1 MSTTAALITGAK
13 VQPYIDNRPDI
24 KNMGNLCERNGF
36 RISNVLVNTE
46 ELSKHSS
53 RKVYTTKKEYRKT
66 FISFLTESSENFLIY
81 FYCGHG
87 GHQWNEAKKHN
98 IECLCLTQDREEW
111 YKDVELTEDI
121 DEYLPTGKTL
131 YVILDACYS
140 GGMINVWQLDSRFEK
155 SVAFFCGANCE
166 ILAWDD
172 TREGVVG
179 GLFTNSFCLHAKAG
193 RPLWQIADKVLVEM
207 YKPYQRNAR
216 SPSVRYSRPAV
227 AAEKFCQSLADGYL
241 STEGAI
247 GISKLTGAKL
257 FLTILDTDGD
267 HRISRNDFEKMV
279 DKKLDKV
286 RSPDDLKR
294 LRQRVLEMCD
304 ATGLVG
310 GVSYSY
316 EAYCTHLQ
324 SQLNGNP
331 EVGKVF
337 REIAAAY
344 FDYLDADR
352 NGYITLKEYHI
363 FMATMGCTDEKE
375 IKAGFESLDKD
386 GDGKIIR
393 KEWIESAFGSFSNNE
408 STTGSRDVVVA
419 AGPVTN
425 IQGGSGSGSITN
437 VSTNVQACSIM

>member
-1 MSTTAALITGAK
+1 M
-13 VQPYIDNRPDI
+13 
-24 KNMGNLCERNGF
+24 
-36 RISNVLVNTE
+36 
-46 ELSKHSS
+46 
-53 RKVYTTKKEYRKT
+53 
-66 FISFLTESSENFLIY
+66 
-81 FYCGHG
+81 
-87 GHQWNEAKKHN
+87 
-98 IECLCLTQDREEW
+98 
-111 YKDVELTEDI
+111 
-121 DEYLPTGKTL
+121 
-131 YVILDACYS
+131 
-140 GGMINVWQLDSRFEK
+140 DSRFEK

-172 TREGVVG
+172 VREGVVG
-179 GLFTNSFCLHAKAG
+179 GLFTNSFCLHAKVG

-227 AAEKFCQSLADGYL
+227 AAEKFCQTSANGYL

-257 FLTILDTDGD
+257 FLTILDTNDD
-267 HRISRNDFEKMV
+267 HRISRNDFEKLV
-279 DKKLDKV
+279 DEKMDKV

-310 GVSYSY
+310 SVNYSY

-331 EVGKVF
+331 EVGEAF
-337 REIAAAY
+337 REIGAAY
-344 FDYLDADR
+344 FDYLDTDR

-393 KEWIESAFGSFSNNE
+393 KEWIESAFGSFSGNK

-419 AGPVTN
+419 AGNVTN
-425 IQGGSGSGSITN
+425 IRSTGGDVTN